1 MDYNRTN
8 IIAALATTPGI
19 SAISV
24 VRISGDNLIDLY
36 KQITR
41 QTDIKDRYANYC
53 TIWSQD
59 QKNILDKCIVI
70 YYAGPNSYTGQDV
83 IEINCHGGDIVA
95 QSILGMLYSH
105 GVEPALPGEFSY
117 RAFLNDR
124 CHLYLFFQ

>member
-59 QKNILDKCIVI
+59 QKNILDK
-70 YYAGPNSYTGQDV
+70 
-83 IEINCHGGDIVA
+83 
-95 QSILGMLYSH
+95 L
-105 GVEPALPGEFSY
+105 
-117 RAFLNDR
+117 
-124 CHLYLFFQ
+124 